1 MNVDVAV
8 VLVYLV
14 ATTLFGCSFYFRRG
28 RDRADEFTKAG
39 GRLPGWALALSV
51 FATYVSSISFL
62 ALPAKAYL
70 SNWNAL
76 VLSFSIP
83 FAACAAAVWFVP
95 FYRRQTS
102 ASAYS
107 FLEAR
112 FGAWSRLYASGCFL
126 VMQSVRSGMIL
137 YLLALVLNT
146 LLGVDMPLVICVVG
160 VATMLYSMMGGL
172 HAVVWTDV
180 VQSVV
185 LIAGALL
192 SLAVIAFTLPD
203 GLCAGVS
210 AAFDAGKLSLGDFS
224 LRDWG
229 SETFWVTFA
238 YGVFLNLQNFGIDQT
253 YTQRYVAAKSDREA
267 VRSMF
272 SGAMLYLPVSL
283 VFVAIGTLLWAWV
296 KSHPGM
302 VPAEVLAKSDAVFP
316 WFIIHRLPTG
326 VSGLLVAAIIA
337 AAMSTV
343 SSTLNSGA
351 TVLLEDYAKRFSA
364 RARGSEGA
372 QVVFLRL
379 ATVGLGLFA
388 VGVALAVMNVT
399 SVLTTWWALQ
409 SVLSGGMLGLFLI
422 GAFSRRTRSAQAAVA
437 TAVGVLAVAWV
448 VFGARLLDLPQV
460 LHVNLAMVVGTA
472 ALVLVGAFPV
482 RRRVV
487 ALAAALLP
495 FASSATIAVDVA
507 KPPVK
512 DQRCIRAGAGIGYS
526 GSLGHDNWAN
536 FEQFFVKEPDRTWD
550 VCRAGGYWYDRT
562 YGASQ
567 GWQQAMVLVRTKD
580 PAVKA
585 AYAKKFHDPAI
596 YFDWCRKHGV
606 RNLLCLENTSA
617 VTNYQNGASS
627 SRIEDVKKG
636 IAEYVQWIVDNG
648 YRDQVVGFE
657 LGNEPY
663 WGDDPEGSAARWAEI
678 VPEIKRIF
686 PEAGVG
692 IAIAEYREGDP
703 DVAAVRR
710 RSTAVDKWFEGGS
723 YYGFNKV
730 NQWSGRFIVAS
741 SNYLHLC
748 THVIYHF
755 YGGNVADGLGPCGY
769 TRIRNFAKAFPEIAH
784 LRVWISEWR
793 ERSDEDDRCQQMFSS
808 TLTKAHYILSSTA
821 APMFDGSNLHTA
833 SSISGGFS
841 IANGHGS
848 WQVQWDPAGR
858 DFTDPDF
865 TGHPRIEVGP
875 AGPMFRLYNEALQGH
890 PLICAFGGWERV
902 KDPERDWT
910 GVCFY
915 GGTGRYEKWY
925 SGGQGDKYPDSG
937 GGPTWVAA
945 ASPDRSSVNLLVCNS
960 SHAEWHQKF
969 EFPGFRI
976 AGKRRVRTYSC
987 PAKYVQCHMIPGE
1000 PKPSWEE
1007 DYETDAEELTIK
1019 PYTIATVS
1027 CRLER
1032 PKAVVGILADA
1043 SAGTRA
1049 LTEKALCFFRDHG
1062 VDAILHTGGPDGAES
1077 ADYAALRD
1085 GVFTNRPPREVFVGS
1100 ACERLDLA
1108 GYPLVVAPDRP
1119 ERTRYEE
1126 LVAKAAADRTAG
1138 PVFVLQP
1145 RAAEGTAGTSA
1156 SPGEGAAYADGGSMR
1171 QFLDRFPGVVA
1182 VSGGRTSPRD
1192 VRSIW
1197 QGGFTALEAGG
1208 LGEYAEPYVS
1218 NQRNTATNREVVL
1231 MHVWD
1236 DRVDFTRHD
1245 VATGETTV
1253 PTWSVKLPHDP
1264 QNAAFG
1270 ADKLASRCET
1280 GYFSK
1285 QCRKLTVRRNADDA
1299 LEVGFQEACGKMDA
1313 VSFTWR
1319 YRVEVYD
1326 VTENDAG
1333 RLLARQDV
1341 RGAWDLPGRFGDWN
1355 KTTRPKAATF
1365 SAAVSSGWNR
1375 IRVVVTPESFAGE
1388 LGESIR
1394 QVVACPAAQGAW
1406 RRTWSGAPPAERRG
1420 NGWRCAL
1427 DGSAFAGAPGDR
1439 YTVAFSLGVDADARA
1454 EVVNAAGVVKGGFA
1468 VAGLGA
1474 DRPLRY
1480 AIEFAAVE
1488 GDGELA
1494 LVVSSASAKDAA
1506 VKNVSVHRL
1515 ATHHYFGKVSDTA
1528 ELEKIHP
1535 RLKKAFDFLRR
1546 KDLDTLACGTY
1557 ELEAGAPGEKAAVFA
1572 MVQEL
1577 DLKPAA
1583 PGPQRVEAHGRYIDV
1598 QAPLSAAE
1606 TFGVAE
1612 LDPTRPDFP
1621 FDAGKDIGFIDLPC
1635 ELKTVK
1641 PGEFAVFMPP
1651 RGAHAPCLSLDGPRR
1666 IRKVVVKV
1674 LAD

>member
-364 RARGSEGA
+364 RAKGSEGA

-379 ATVGLGLFA
+379 ATVGLGLLA

-437 TAVGVLAVAWV
+437 TVVGVLAVAWV

-495 FASSATIAVDVA
+495 LASSATIAVDVA
-507 KPPVK
+507 KPP
-512 DQRCIRAGAGIGYS
+512 
-526 GSLGHDNWAN
+526 
-536 FEQFFVKEPDRTWD
+536 
-550 VCRAGGYWYDRT
+550 
-562 YGASQ
+562 
-567 GWQQAMVLVRTKD
+567 
-580 PAVKA
+580 
-585 AYAKKFHDPAI
+585 
-596 YFDWCRKHGV
+596 
-606 RNLLCLENTSA
+606 
-617 VTNYQNGASS
+617 
-627 SRIEDVKKG
+627 
-636 IAEYVQWIVDNG
+636 
-648 YRDQVVGFE
+648 
-657 LGNEPY
+657 
-663 WGDDPEGSAARWAEI
+663 
-678 VPEIKRIF
+678 
-686 PEAGVG
+686 
-692 IAIAEYREGDP
+692 
-703 DVAAVRR
+703 
-710 RSTAVDKWFEGGS
+710 
-723 YYGFNKV
+723 
-730 NQWSGRFIVAS
+730 
-741 SNYLHLC
+741 
-748 THVIYHF
+748 
-755 YGGNVADGLGPCGY
+755 
-769 TRIRNFAKAFPEIAH
+769 
-784 LRVWISEWR
+784 
-793 ERSDEDDRCQQMFSS
+793 
-808 TLTKAHYILSSTA
+808 
-821 APMFDGSNLHTA
+821 
-833 SSISGGFS
+833 
-841 IANGHGS
+841 
-848 WQVQWDPAGR
+848 
-858 DFTDPDF
+858 
-865 TGHPRIEVGP
+865 
-875 AGPMFRLYNEALQGH
+875 
-890 PLICAFGGWERV
+890 V

-915 GGTGRYEKWY
+915 GGTGKYEKWY
-925 SGGQGDKYPDSG
+925 SGGQGGKYPDSG

-1000 PKPSWEE
+1000 PKPTWEE
-1007 DYETDAEELTIK
+1007 DYETAAEELTIK

-1062 VDAILHTGGPDGAES
+1062 VDAILHTGGPDAAAS

-1156 SPGEGAAYADGGSMR
+1156 SPGEGASYADGGSMR

-1208 LGEYAEPYVS
+1208 LGEYAEPYVG

-1326 VTENDAG
+1326 VSENDTG

-1341 RGAWDLPGRFGDWN
+1341 RGAWDLPGRFGDWH

-1388 LGESIR
+1388 LGEPIR
-1394 QVVACPAAQGAW
+1394 QVIACPAAHGAW
-1406 RRTWSGAPPAERRG
+1406 RRTWSGAPPTERRG

-1480 AIEFAAVE
+1480 AIEFAADE

-1528 ELEKIHP
+1528 ELEKTHP

-1598 QAPLSAAE
+1598 QAPRSAAE

>member
-296 KSHPGM
+296 KSHPGV
-302 VPAEVLAKSDAVFP
+302 VPQEVLAKSDAVFP

-364 RARGSEGA
+364 RAKGSEGA

-437 TAVGVLAVAWV
+437 TVVGVLAVAWV

-472 ALVLVGAFPV
+472 ALVLVGAFPI

-512 DQRCIRAGAGIGYS
+512 DQRGIR
-526 GSLGHDNWAN
+526 
-536 FEQFFVKEPDRTWD
+536 
-550 VCRAGGYWYDRT
+550 
-562 YGASQ
+562 
-567 GWQQAMVLVRTKD
+567 
-580 PAVKA
+580 
-585 AYAKKFHDPAI
+585 
-596 YFDWCRKHGV
+596 
-606 RNLLCLENTSA
+606 
-617 VTNYQNGASS
+617 
-627 SRIEDVKKG
+627 
-636 IAEYVQWIVDNG
+636 
-648 YRDQVVGFE
+648 
-657 LGNEPY
+657 
-663 WGDDPEGSAARWAEI
+663 
-678 VPEIKRIF
+678 
-686 PEAGVG
+686 
-692 IAIAEYREGDP
+692 
-703 DVAAVRR
+703 
-710 RSTAVDKWFEGGS
+710 
-723 YYGFNKV
+723 
-730 NQWSGRFIVAS
+730 
-741 SNYLHLC
+741 
-748 THVIYHF
+748 
-755 YGGNVADGLGPCGY
+755 
-769 TRIRNFAKAFPEIAH
+769 
-784 LRVWISEWR
+784 
-793 ERSDEDDRCQQMFSS
+793 
-808 TLTKAHYILSSTA
+808 
-821 APMFDGSNLHTA
+821 
-833 SSISGGFS
+833 
-841 IANGHGS
+841 
-848 WQVQWDPAGR
+848 
-858 DFTDPDF
+858 
-865 TGHPRIEVGP
+865 
-875 AGPMFRLYNEALQGH
+875 
-890 PLICAFGGWERV
+890 
-902 KDPERDWT
+902 
-910 GVCFY
+910 
-915 GGTGRYEKWY
+915 
-925 SGGQGDKYPDSG
+925 
-937 GGPTWVAA
+937 
-945 ASPDRSSVNLLVCNS
+945 
-960 SHAEWHQKF
+960 
-969 EFPGFRI
+969 
-976 AGKRRVRTYSC
+976 
-987 PAKYVQCHMIPGE
+987 
-1000 PKPSWEE
+1000 
-1007 DYETDAEELTIK
+1007 
-1019 PYTIATVS
+1019 
-1027 CRLER
+1027 
-1032 PKAVVGILADA
+1032 AVVGILADA

-1062 VDAILHTGGPDGAES
+1062 VDAILHTGGPDAAAS

-1156 SPGEGAAYADGGSMR
+1156 SPGEGASYADGGSMR

-1208 LGEYAEPYVS
+1208 LGEYAEPYVG

-1326 VTENDAG
+1326 VSENDTG

-1341 RGAWDLPGRFGDWN
+1341 RGAWDLPGKFGDWN

-1388 LGESIR
+1388 LGEPIR
-1394 QVVACPAAQGAW
+1394 QVIACPAAHGAW
-1406 RRTWSGAPPAERRG
+1406 RRTSAGAALWTAPPSPARPATATQ
-1420 NGWRCAL
+1420 WR
-1427 DGSAFAGAPGDR
+1427 SR
-1439 YTVAFSLGVDADARA
+1439 
-1454 EVVNAAGVVKGGFA
+1454 
-1468 VAGLGA
+1468 
-1474 DRPLRY
+1474 
-1480 AIEFAAVE
+1480 
-1488 GDGELA
+1488 
-1494 LVVSSASAKDAA
+1494 SASTPMRA
-1506 VKNVSVHRL
+1506 
-1515 ATHHYFGKVSDTA
+1515 
-1528 ELEKIHP
+1528 P
-1535 RLKKAFDFLRR
+1535 R
-1546 KDLDTLACGTY
+1546 
-1557 ELEAGAPGEKAAVFA
+1557 
-1572 MVQEL
+1572 
-1577 DLKPAA
+1577 
-1583 PGPQRVEAHGRYIDV
+1583 
-1598 QAPLSAAE
+1598 
-1606 TFGVAE
+1606 
-1612 LDPTRPDFP
+1612 
-1621 FDAGKDIGFIDLPC
+1621 
-1635 ELKTVK
+1635 
-1641 PGEFAVFMPP
+1641 
-1651 RGAHAPCLSLDGPRR
+1651 
-1666 IRKVVVKV
+1666 
-1674 LAD
+1674 

>member
-296 KSHPGM
+296 KSHPGV
-302 VPAEVLAKSDAVFP
+302 VPQEVLAKSDAVFP

-364 RARGSEGA
+364 RAKGSEGA

-437 TAVGVLAVAWV
+437 TVVGVLAVAWV

-472 ALVLVGAFPV
+472 ALVLVGAFPI

-512 DQRCIRAGAGIGYS
+512 DQRCIRA
-526 GSLGHDNWAN
+526 
-536 FEQFFVKEPDRTWD
+536 
-550 VCRAGGYWYDRT
+550 
-562 YGASQ
+562 
-567 GWQQAMVLVRTKD
+567 
-580 PAVKA
+580 
-585 AYAKKFHDPAI
+585 
-596 YFDWCRKHGV
+596 
-606 RNLLCLENTSA
+606 
-617 VTNYQNGASS
+617 
-627 SRIEDVKKG
+627 
-636 IAEYVQWIVDNG
+636 
-648 YRDQVVGFE
+648 
-657 LGNEPY
+657 
-663 WGDDPEGSAARWAEI
+663 
-678 VPEIKRIF
+678 
-686 PEAGVG
+686 
-692 IAIAEYREGDP
+692 
-703 DVAAVRR
+703 
-710 RSTAVDKWFEGGS
+710 
-723 YYGFNKV
+723 
-730 NQWSGRFIVAS
+730 
-741 SNYLHLC
+741 
-748 THVIYHF
+748 
-755 YGGNVADGLGPCGY
+755 
-769 TRIRNFAKAFPEIAH
+769 
-784 LRVWISEWR
+784 
-793 ERSDEDDRCQQMFSS
+793 
-808 TLTKAHYILSSTA
+808 
-821 APMFDGSNLHTA
+821 
-833 SSISGGFS
+833 
-841 IANGHGS
+841 
-848 WQVQWDPAGR
+848 
-858 DFTDPDF
+858 
-865 TGHPRIEVGP
+865 
-875 AGPMFRLYNEALQGH
+875 
-890 PLICAFGGWERV
+890 
-902 KDPERDWT
+902 
-910 GVCFY
+910 
-915 GGTGRYEKWY
+915 
-925 SGGQGDKYPDSG
+925 
-937 GGPTWVAA
+937 
-945 ASPDRSSVNLLVCNS
+945 
-960 SHAEWHQKF
+960 
-969 EFPGFRI
+969 
-976 AGKRRVRTYSC
+976 
-987 PAKYVQCHMIPGE
+987 
-1000 PKPSWEE
+1000 
-1007 DYETDAEELTIK
+1007 
-1019 PYTIATVS
+1019 
-1027 CRLER
+1027 
-1032 PKAVVGILADA
+1032 VVGILADDA
-1043 SAGTRA
+1043 AGTPA
-1049 LTEKALCFFRDHG
+1049 LTEKALGFFRDHG
-1062 VDAILHTGGPDGAES
+1062 VDAILHTGGPDAAAS

-1085 GVFTNRPPREVFVGS
+1085 GVFTNGAPREVFVGS

-1156 SPGEGAAYADGGSMR
+1156 SPGEGASYADGGSMR
-1171 QFLDRFPGVVA
+1171 EFLDRYPGVVA

-1208 LGEYAEPYVS
+1208 LGEYAEPYVG

-1326 VTENDAG
+1326 VSENDTG

-1341 RGAWDLPGRFGDWN
+1341 RGAWDLPGRFGDWH

-1388 LGESIR
+1388 LGEPIR
-1394 QVVACPAAQGAW
+1394 QVIACPAAHGAW
-1406 RRTWSGAPPAERRG
+1406 RRTWSGAPPTERRG

-1480 AIEFAAVE
+1480 AIEFAADE

-1528 ELEKIHP
+1528 ELEKTHP

-1598 QAPLSAAE
+1598 QAPRSAAE

>member
-296 KSHPGM
+296 KSHPGV
-302 VPAEVLAKSDAVFP
+302 VPQEVLAKSDAVFP

-364 RARGSEGA
+364 RAKGSEGA

-437 TAVGVLAVAWV
+437 TVVGVLAVAWV

-472 ALVLVGAFPV
+472 ALVLVGAFPI

-512 DQRCIRAGAGIGYS
+512 DQRGIR
-526 GSLGHDNWAN
+526 
-536 FEQFFVKEPDRTWD
+536 
-550 VCRAGGYWYDRT
+550 
-562 YGASQ
+562 
-567 GWQQAMVLVRTKD
+567 
-580 PAVKA
+580 
-585 AYAKKFHDPAI
+585 
-596 YFDWCRKHGV
+596 
-606 RNLLCLENTSA
+606 
-617 VTNYQNGASS
+617 
-627 SRIEDVKKG
+627 
-636 IAEYVQWIVDNG
+636 
-648 YRDQVVGFE
+648 
-657 LGNEPY
+657 
-663 WGDDPEGSAARWAEI
+663 
-678 VPEIKRIF
+678 
-686 PEAGVG
+686 
-692 IAIAEYREGDP
+692 
-703 DVAAVRR
+703 
-710 RSTAVDKWFEGGS
+710 
-723 YYGFNKV
+723 
-730 NQWSGRFIVAS
+730 
-741 SNYLHLC
+741 
-748 THVIYHF
+748 
-755 YGGNVADGLGPCGY
+755 
-769 TRIRNFAKAFPEIAH
+769 
-784 LRVWISEWR
+784 
-793 ERSDEDDRCQQMFSS
+793 
-808 TLTKAHYILSSTA
+808 
-821 APMFDGSNLHTA
+821 
-833 SSISGGFS
+833 
-841 IANGHGS
+841 
-848 WQVQWDPAGR
+848 
-858 DFTDPDF
+858 
-865 TGHPRIEVGP
+865 
-875 AGPMFRLYNEALQGH
+875 
-890 PLICAFGGWERV
+890 
-902 KDPERDWT
+902 
-910 GVCFY
+910 
-915 GGTGRYEKWY
+915 
-925 SGGQGDKYPDSG
+925 
-937 GGPTWVAA
+937 
-945 ASPDRSSVNLLVCNS
+945 
-960 SHAEWHQKF
+960 
-969 EFPGFRI
+969 
-976 AGKRRVRTYSC
+976 
-987 PAKYVQCHMIPGE
+987 
-1000 PKPSWEE
+1000 
-1007 DYETDAEELTIK
+1007 
-1019 PYTIATVS
+1019 
-1027 CRLER
+1027 
-1032 PKAVVGILADA
+1032 AVVGILADA

-1062 VDAILHTGGPDGAES
+1062 VDAILHTGGPDAAAS

-1156 SPGEGAAYADGGSMR
+1156 SPGEGASYADGGSMR

-1208 LGEYAEPYVS
+1208 LGEYAEPYVG

-1326 VTENDAG
+1326 VSENDTG

-1341 RGAWDLPGRFGDWN
+1341 RGAWDLPGRFGDWH

-1388 LGESIR
+1388 LGEPIR
-1394 QVVACPAAQGAW
+1394 QVIACPAAHGAW
-1406 RRTWSGAPPAERRG
+1406 RRTWSGAPPTERRG

-1480 AIEFAAVE
+1480 AIEFAADE

-1598 QAPLSAAE
+1598 QAPRSAAE

-1635 ELKTVK
+1635 ELKTVM

>member
-296 KSHPGM
+296 KSHPGV
-302 VPAEVLAKSDAVFP
+302 VPQEVLAKSDAVFP

-364 RARGSEGA
+364 RAKGSEGA

-437 TAVGVLAVAWV
+437 TVVGVLAVAWV

-495 FASSATIAVDVA
+495 LASSATIAVDVA
-507 KPPVK
+507 KPP
-512 DQRCIRAGAGIGYS
+512 
-526 GSLGHDNWAN
+526 
-536 FEQFFVKEPDRTWD
+536 
-550 VCRAGGYWYDRT
+550 
-562 YGASQ
+562 
-567 GWQQAMVLVRTKD
+567 
-580 PAVKA
+580 
-585 AYAKKFHDPAI
+585 
-596 YFDWCRKHGV
+596 
-606 RNLLCLENTSA
+606 
-617 VTNYQNGASS
+617 
-627 SRIEDVKKG
+627 
-636 IAEYVQWIVDNG
+636 
-648 YRDQVVGFE
+648 
-657 LGNEPY
+657 
-663 WGDDPEGSAARWAEI
+663 
-678 VPEIKRIF
+678 
-686 PEAGVG
+686 
-692 IAIAEYREGDP
+692 
-703 DVAAVRR
+703 
-710 RSTAVDKWFEGGS
+710 
-723 YYGFNKV
+723 
-730 NQWSGRFIVAS
+730 
-741 SNYLHLC
+741 
-748 THVIYHF
+748 
-755 YGGNVADGLGPCGY
+755 
-769 TRIRNFAKAFPEIAH
+769 
-784 LRVWISEWR
+784 
-793 ERSDEDDRCQQMFSS
+793 
-808 TLTKAHYILSSTA
+808 
-821 APMFDGSNLHTA
+821 
-833 SSISGGFS
+833 
-841 IANGHGS
+841 
-848 WQVQWDPAGR
+848 
-858 DFTDPDF
+858 
-865 TGHPRIEVGP
+865 
-875 AGPMFRLYNEALQGH
+875 
-890 PLICAFGGWERV
+890 V

-915 GGTGRYEKWY
+915 GGTGKYEKWY
-925 SGGQGDKYPDSG
+925 SGGQGGKYPDSG

-1000 PKPSWEE
+1000 PKPTWEE
-1007 DYETDAEELTIK
+1007 DYETDAAELTIK

-1027 CRLER
+1027 YRLER
-1032 PKAVVGILADA
+1032 PKAVVGILADDA
-1043 SAGTRA
+1043 AGTPA
-1049 LTEKALCFFRDHG
+1049 LTEKALGFFRDHG
-1062 VDAILHTGGPDGAES
+1062 VDAILHTGGPDAAAS

-1085 GVFTNRPPREVFVGS
+1085 GVFTNGAPREVFVGS

-1156 SPGEGAAYADGGSMR
+1156 SPGEGASYADGGSMR

-1208 LGEYAEPYVS
+1208 LGEYAEPYVG

-1253 PTWSVKLPHDP
+1253 PTWGVKLPHDP

-1326 VTENDAG
+1326 VSENDTG

-1341 RGAWDLPGRFGDWN
+1341 RGAWDLPGRFGDWH

-1388 LGESIR
+1388 LGEPIR
-1394 QVVACPAAQGAW
+1394 QVIACPAAHGAW
-1406 RRTWSGAPPAERRG
+1406 RRTWSGAPPTERRG

-1480 AIEFAAVE
+1480 AIEFAADE

-1598 QAPLSAAE
+1598 QAPRSAAE

-1635 ELKTVK
+1635 ELKTVM